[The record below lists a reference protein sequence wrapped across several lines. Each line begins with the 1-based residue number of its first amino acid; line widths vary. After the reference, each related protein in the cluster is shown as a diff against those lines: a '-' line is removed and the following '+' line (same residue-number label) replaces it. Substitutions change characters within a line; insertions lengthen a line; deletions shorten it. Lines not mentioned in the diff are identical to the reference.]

1 MSIVQKLRNPGLF
14 QGILELALY
23 KWENNP
29 VSLLEYQCIL
39 LTCLKK
45 VMLTNHVLDTLSSA
59 ESGVFV
65 IHRLGTQATSTYP
78 EPPDQVHSTLFP
90 SS

>member
-29 VSLLEYQCIL
+29 VCIL

-45 VMLTNHVLDTLSSA
+45 VMLTNHVSDTLSYA

-65 IHRLGTQATSTYP
+65 IHRLGTQAMSTYP
-78 EPPDQVHSTLFP
+78 EPPDQAHSTWA
-90 SS
+90 